1 MTLMTF
7 KMLSRT
13 LVYFFFLM
21 FLSYIMHLIKNN
33 LSIYEVFTINN
44 KYLKLQ

>member
-1 MTLMTF
+1 MTL

-13 LVYFFFLM
+13 LVYYFFM

-33 LSIYEVFTINN
+33 PSTNEVFTINN